1 MPDHANQT
9 IVIATRNQGKVREMR
24 ALFRQHL
31 PRVKDITLACLA
43 DFPAAPLIEETGRTF
58 HENARIKALAGAA
71 HTGGL
76 TIGDDSG
83 LEVDALRGGPGVC
96 SARYAGP
103 RARDAENNQKLL
115 AALQQVP
122 PDQRAARFVCVIA
135 VALPDN
141 VLGLFEGVCHGV
153 IGNEPRGTNGFGYDP
168 LFVKTDYGKTF
179 AELSSSVKNRMSHR
193 ALAFEKAAVIVERY
207 LECMRA
213 AAVAGRA

>member
-1 MPDHANQT
+1 MPDPPKQT

-31 PRVKDITLACLA
+31 PRVKDVTLVSLA
-43 DFPAAPLIEETGRTF
+43 DFPGAPAIEETGRTF
-58 HENARIKALAGAA
+58 HENARLKALAGAA

-83 LEVDALRGGPGVC
+83 LEVDALHGAPGVC

-103 RARDAENNQKLL
+103 HARDAENNQKLL

-122 PDQRAARFVCVIA
+122 PDQRCARFVCVIA

-141 VLGLFEGVCHGV
+141 VLGLFEGVCHGA
-153 IGNEPRGTNGFGYDP
+153 IGHEPRGANGFGYDP

-179 AELSSSVKNRMSHR
+179 ADLSSSVKNRMSHR
-193 ALAFEKAAVIVERY
+193 ALAFEKAAVILERY

-213 AAVAGRA
+213 PAAAGRA